1 MLRPQYGDLFASR
14 LAYIEEIIFLRF
26 PHHAMHYDSI
36 FKVKDTN
43 RAYEE
48 VTGLTGLGLFV
59 AKPEAEAVTF
69 DSIYQ
74 TFDKRWTQTTYASG
88 VQFSM
93 EVLHYDLDGKFQQ
106 GAEALGR
113 AGNVSAEMT
122 VWSVINNMGTTEY
135 TPDGKAILS
144 STHLLGGGGTFDNTI
159 SGDLTMGGLEDA
171 FNKFADMVDDRGL
184 LIAVQ
189 PSLLVIP
196 AELRYYAQILLGSEL
211 NPDVSQG
218 PSGSTSGYGL
228 LHSGT
233 YAVPTGPMMADLG
246 NVNAINPFRNAGL
259 SFFVS
264 PYLTDSD
271 QWFLMGSKDESP
283 FRVWWGIR
291 PTPDHTVDFDT
302 GNAKSKL
309 VYALAAGCV
318 DWRPI
323 VGSTGG

>member
-1 MLRPQYGDLFASR
+1 MAVMLRPQYGDLFASR

-144 STHLLGGGGTFDNTI
+144 STHLLGGGGSFDNTI

-196 AELRYYAQILLGSEL
+196 PELRYYAQILLGSEL
-211 NPDVSQG
+211 NPDVSSTGLSHSTG
-218 PSGSTSGYGL
+218 PSFAAL
-228 LHSGT
+228 E
-233 YAVPTGPMMADLG
+233 
-246 NVNAINPFRNAGL
+246 NVNTINPFRNAGL

-264 PYLTDSD
+264 PYLTDAD
-271 QWFLMGSKDESP
+271 QWFIMGSKDESP

-323 VGSTGG
+323 VGSTG

>member
-1 MLRPQYGDLFASR
+1 MAVMLRPQYGDLFASR

-48 VTGLTGLGLFV
+48 VTGLTGLGLFT

-122 VWSVINNMGTTEY
+122 VWSVVNNMATTEY
-135 TPDGKAILS
+135 TPDGKPILS
-144 STHLLGGGGTFDNTI
+144 STHLLGGGGSFDNTI

-184 LIAVQ
+184 LIACQ

-196 AELRYYAQILLGSEL
+196 PELRYYAQILLGSEL
-211 NPDVSQG
+211 NPDVT
-218 PSGSTSGYGL
+218 TSGGL
-228 LHSGT
+228 GAGSS
-233 YAVPTGPMMADLG
+233 PTMQDLA

-264 PYLTDSD
+264 PYLTDAD
-271 QWFLMGSKDESP
+271 AWFLMGSKDESP

-323 VGSTGG
+323 VGSIG